1 MAKIN
6 LNLKIINVTYAAGGI
21 FPVKAVAVGL
31 TKVFLLE
38 VVVAKML
45 VVLRWLNVVGKW
57 TVEK

>member
-6 LNLKIINVTYAAGGI
+6 LNLKTINVTYAGGI

-31 TKVFLLE
+31 TKVFLE
-38 VVVAKML
+38 VAVAKML

>member
-6 LNLKIINVTYAAGGI
+6 LNLKTINVTYAAGGI

-38 VVVAKML
+38 VAVAKML
-45 VVLRWLNVVGKW
+45 VVLR
-57 TVEK
+57 